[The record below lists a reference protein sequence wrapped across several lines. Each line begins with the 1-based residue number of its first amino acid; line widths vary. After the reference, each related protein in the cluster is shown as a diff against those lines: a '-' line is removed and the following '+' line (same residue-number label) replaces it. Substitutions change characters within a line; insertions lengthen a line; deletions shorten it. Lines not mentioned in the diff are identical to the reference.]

1 MKYIIKYTNTK
12 NHNLNNKLFIY
23 DFGNIKG
30 FLYNDNFIM
39 YKIIERCET
48 EEKVELYNE
57 IVPKIAF
64 SVEEYDCKLENDTY
78 KLQDFDIVVKSFLS
92 AHSEPFQPQQE
103 KNFQQPPLPPRQKK
117 SDYKKK
123 NNLIKNE
130 VYLNEASM
138 KEQQEVRQKQQALMY
153 PNVVKPQWTS
163 LNQLMKGPLSLI
175 DQELQ
180 KQQKQLKQRSHP
192 LTPKNSFS

>member
-1 MKYIIKYTNTK
+1 MKYTIKYTSTK

-39 YKIIERCET
+39 YKIIERCEM
-48 EEKVELYNE
+48 EEKVELYDE

-64 SVEEYDCKLENDTY
+64 SVEEYNCELENNTY
-78 KLQDFDIVVKSFLS
+78 KLQNFDIIINSFLNVES
-92 AHSEPFQPQQE
+92 VPFQPQAL
-103 KNFQQPPLPPRQKK
+103 PPLPLLPLPQKK

-123 NNLIKNE
+123 DNLIKNE
-130 VYLNEASM
+130 AYLNEASM
-138 KEQQEVRQKQQALMY
+138 KEQQEVHQKQQLLMY
-153 PNVVKPQWTS
+153 PNVGKPQWTS

-175 DQELQ
+175 GQESQ
-180 KQQKQLKQRSHP
+180 IQQKQLKQRSHP
-192 LTPKNSFS
+192 LTPKKSFS

>member
-1 MKYIIKYTNTK
+1 MKYTIKYTSTK

-39 YKIIERCET
+39 YKIIERYEM
-48 EEKVELYNE
+48 EEKVELYDE

-64 SVEEYDCKLENDTY
+64 SVEEYNCELENNTY
-78 KLQDFDIVVKSFLS
+78 KLQDFDIIINSFLNVES
-92 AHSEPFQPQQE
+92 VPFQPQAL
-103 KNFQQPPLPPRQKK
+103 PLLPLLPLHQKK

-123 NNLIKNE
+123 DNLIKNE
-130 VYLNEASM
+130 AYLNEANM
-138 KEQQEVRQKQQALMY
+138 KEQQEVHQKQQLLMY
-153 PNVVKPQWTS
+153 PNVGKPQWTS

-175 DQELQ
+175 GQESQ
-180 KQQKQLKQRSHP
+180 IQQKQLKQRSHP
-192 LTPKNSFS
+192 LTPKKSFS